1 MTDMFQ
7 RLAAPFPPARVSWRV
22 GSTTQDK
29 KKGMALAYIDARD
42 VMERFD
48 AVCGP
53 DGWERRHPHVTGTTT
68 CEIALWVP
76 ERDRWVVKADGA
88 GDTAVEAEKG
98 SLSDSFKRAAV
109 NWGVGRYL
117 YDLPTPWVALD
128 QHKKI
133 EEAELRKLEGLLGR
147 NAAQTQRPAQTPV
160 EKPEETGVYI
170 ACKAAIDVCG
180 EDRAALDAWGKGNA
194 ASMAKIEKEQPAVYR
209 AVKTYYSG
217 KLKAAPAA
225 DKPPPSTAN
234 DFGLQGDDIPAF
246 A

>member
-1 MTDMFQ
+1 MNDMFE
-7 RLAAPFPPARVSWRV
+7 RLAAPFPPDRVSWRV

-53 DGWERRHPHVTGTTT
+53 AGWERRHPHVTGTTT
-68 CEIALWVP
+68 CEISIWVP
-76 ERDRWVVKADGA
+76 ALDRWIVKADGA

-128 QHKKI
+128 QYKKI
-133 EEAELRKLEGLLGR
+133 EEGEHAKLRALLSKSGPR
-147 NAAQTQRPAQTPV
+147 LVGNGKPTAAAMTAATAL
-160 EKPEETGVYI
+160 I
-170 ACKAAIDVCG
+170 AMDQCG
-180 EDRAALDAWGKGNA
+180 NLDALTKWHAESKPHLDAMSDEDFA
-194 ASMAKIEKEQPAVYR
+194 AVKAYWVQRR
-209 AVKTYYSG
+209 AVLSQKE
-217 KLKAAPAA
+217 AA
-225 DKPPPSTAN
+225 
-234 DFGLQGDDIPAF
+234 
-246 A
+246 

>member
-1 MTDMFQ
+1 MSDDMFK
-7 RLAAPFPPARVSWRV
+7 RLAAHFPPDRVSWRV

-29 KKGMALAYIDARD
+29 SKGMALAYIDARD

-48 AVCGP
+48 DVCGP

-76 ERDRWVVKADGA
+76 SKERWVVKADGA

-128 QHKKI
+128 KFKKI
-133 EEAELRKLEGLLGR
+133 EDSEHAKLRALLSKGA
-147 NAAQTQRPAQTPV
+147 NQNTQTKTQP
-160 EKPEETGVYI
+160 TGNNPGVVT
-170 ACKAAIDVCG
+170 AMKAAIDMCDS
-180 EDRAALDAWGKGNA
+180 EPALDAWKDDNKVSFDRLSEDDYREVVAYWREAVRKARA
-194 ASMAKIEKEQPAVYR
+194 ARQS
-209 AVKTYYSG
+209 
-217 KLKAAPAA
+217 AAA
-225 DKPPPSTAN
+225 
-234 DFGLQGDDIPAF
+234 
-246 A
+246 